1 MTRDNHRYPK
11 PRTKPASKTTKD
23 YEVGYSKP
31 PVATQFAKGKS
42 GNLRG
47 RPKKKKAPS
56 PLRFKDAPSERF
68 LEKEA
73 YRTVTIRENGKEE
86 ELTMTEAVM
95 RGLALCAAKGN
106 RLAAREYLDRI
117 EKREREAIE
126 RAIERYLR
134 YEELKRIGEK
144 TLADCKRRGV
154 EPPDLLPHPDDIMLN
169 PSTAEAWVYGPETLE
184 DMAHCKHTVEMR
196 DLCYLIASRSNLEK
210 RANVANGD
218 EESVDA
224 ALVFAQ
230 FLDLTLPKRMQLSD
244 GEEIARYFECRS
256 MTKRE
261 RERRIATES
270 IRLKKQASRLNRLTP
285 EQNALIKQIA
295 EKISH

>member
-1 MTRDNHRYPK
+1 MTKETNRKLK
-11 PRTKPASKTTKD
+11 PRAKAATKKNRD
-23 YEVGYSKP
+23 YEVGFRKP
-31 PVATQFAKGKS
+31 PVATQFKKGKS
-42 GNLRG
+42 GNPRG

-117 EKREREAIE
+117 DKREREAVE

-134 YEELKRIGEK
+134 YEELKRKGEK
-144 TLADCKRRGV
+144 ALAECKRRGA
-154 EPPDLLPHPDDIMLN
+154 EPPELLPHPDDIMLN
-169 PSTAEAWVYGPETLE
+169 PSTAEAWVHGPETVE
-184 DMAHCKHTVEMR
+184 DMAHCKHTIEMR
-196 DLCYLIASRSNLEK
+196 NLGYLIASRSSLEK
-210 RANVANGD
+210 RAKAANGD
-218 EESVDA
+218 GQSVDA
-224 ALVFAQ
+224 ALAYAH
-230 FLDLTLPKRMQLSD
+230 FLDHTLPERMQL
-244 GEEIARYFECRS
+244 GEDEAVARYFECQS
-256 MTKRE
+256 LTKRE
-261 RERRIATES
+261 RERLIVTES
-270 IRLKKQASRLNRLTP
+270 IRLKKQASRLSRLTP
-285 EQNALIKQIA
+285 EENARIKQIA